1 MSTARPPADAKPVDA
16 TVLGAGPA
24 GAAAA
29 LGLRR
34 LGYRVAI
41 LGRPRAAAMEGLSA
55 RTIAR
60 LAAAQLH
67 AAADCARMSSPR
79 IAFWAGRLTAH
90 GAEFLVERSVFDRAL
105 AVDLAAGGIQVM
117 DLPVISVTPEPSGFR
132 IVTAGG
138 VIRSRAVLEARGR
151 LARRADECGPR
162 LVAWI
167 ERCRSAE
174 RRMRG
179 SAVVALDD
187 GWCWLAADGTGTLQ
201 RQFVCAAR
209 RRYSTAE
216 LRERLDTAS
225 AAISALD
232 FSTRGA
238 TLIDRVRARAAVAR
252 FSHPARV
259 PGVIRVGDAAL
270 AMDPL
275 SGQGVHEALASAHV
289 AVAAV
294 NSFLRGADW
303 APIARFV
310 DERCAEVWRRGL
322 ATAGAFY
329 RDHARCG
336 AGSTADFWDSTAQ
349 AYERLAAAAGP
360 REDGPGRFELRP
372 VLCGMHIELHPV
384 WVSSKWPRGI
394 WRIAARDSGL
404 NRHDAQASAAFTRE
418 VRNDDGQAAIR

>member
-1 MSTARPPADAKPVDA
+1 MSTAPPPAAATAVDA

-41 LGRPRAAAMEGLSA
+41 LGRARAAAMEGLSA
-55 RTIAR
+55 RTLAR
-60 LAAAQLH
+60 LTAAQLH
-67 AAADCARMSSPR
+67 AAAACAPMSSPR
-79 IAFWAGRLTAH
+79 IAAWAGRHATP
-90 GAEFLVERSVFDRAL
+90 GAEFLVERAVFDRAL
-105 AVDLAAGGIQVM
+105 GVDLAAAGIPVM
-117 DLPVISVTPEPSGFR
+117 DLSVISVTPDPSGFR
-132 IVTAGG
+132 IATAGG

-167 ERCRSAE
+167 ERCRSVE
-174 RRMRG
+174 SGMRG

-187 GWCWLAADGTGTLQ
+187 GWCWLAADGAGALQ

-209 RRYSTAE
+209 RRYTAAE
-216 LRERLDTAS
+216 LRERLDAAS
-225 AAISALD
+225 AAVPELD
-232 FSTRGA
+232 FSTRSA

-259 PGVIRVGDAAL
+259 PGILRVGDAAL

-289 AVAAV
+289 AVAAM
-294 NSFLRGADW
+294 NSFLGGADW

-322 ATAGAFY
+322 STAGAFY

-336 AGSTADFWDSTAQ
+336 ANSTSDFWNCTAQ

-360 REDGPGRFELRP
+360 HEDGPGRFELRP
-372 VLCGMHIELHPV
+372 VLCGMHIELHRT

-404 NRHDAQASAAFTRE
+404 NRHDARASASLTRE